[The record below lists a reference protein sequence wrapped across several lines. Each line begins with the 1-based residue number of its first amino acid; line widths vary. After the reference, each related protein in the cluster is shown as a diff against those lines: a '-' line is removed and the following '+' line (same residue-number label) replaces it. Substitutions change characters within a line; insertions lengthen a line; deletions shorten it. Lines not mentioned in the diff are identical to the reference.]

1 MCGIVGAITSGQGN
15 VNQLIYDA
23 LLLLQHRGQDAAGI
37 VTMQGTKCFMHKAR
51 GMVRDVF
58 RTRNM
63 RALPGPVGLG
73 QVRYPTAG
81 NAYSEEEAQPFYVN
95 APFGIVLVHNG
106 NLTNAQALKQQ
117 LFDIDRRHINTE
129 SDTEVLI
136 NVLAHELEMAAR
148 DLPLTPDEVFKAVAA
163 VHRRLKGSYAVVAL
177 IAGYG
182 LLAFRDPFGI
192 RPLALGEGEGAH
204 GREVM
209 LASESVAIEGTG
221 HRFVRD
227 VAPGEAIFVDLQ
239 ARLHARQCAERPQ
252 LYPCMFEYVY
262 LARPDSVIDGISVYQ
277 ARLNLGETLAQR
289 LISTMPPSEID
300 VVIPIPESSRPSA
313 MQLAQKIG
321 KPYREGFVKN
331 RYVGRTFIM
340 PGQAVR
346 KKSVRQKL
354 NAIGVEFRG
363 RNVLLVD
370 DSIVRGT
377 TSQEI
382 VQMAREAGAR
392 RVYMASAAPPVR
404 FPNVYGIDMPT
415 QEELIAHGRSIE
427 QICAYIGADALI
439 YQDPDAM
446 KRVVGALNPK
456 LAGFEASCFDGRY
469 ITGDVSVADFAA
481 IEKQRREQPEED
493 DDSGLSRLALQSAED
508 RR

>member
-1 MCGIVGAITSGQGN
+1 MCGIVGVISKEP

-37 VTMQGTKCFMHKAR
+37 VTMQGTKCFMHKAN

-63 RALPGPVGLG
+63 RGLPGTVGLG
-73 QVRYPTAG
+73 QVRYSTAG
-81 NAYSEEEAQPFYVN
+81 SAYSEEEAQPFYVN

-106 NLTNAQALKQQ
+106 NLTNAPALKRE
-117 LFDIDRRHINTE
+117 LFEIDRRHINTE
-129 SDTEVLI
+129 SDTEVLLNI
-136 NVLAHELEMAAR
+136 FAHELERVAR
-148 DLPLTPDEVFKAVAA
+148 GLSLTPEEIFNAVRA
-163 VHRRLKGSYAVVAL
+163 VHKRVRGSYAVVAI

-192 RPLALGEGEGAH
+192 RPLCFGEVDTAQ

-209 LASESVAIEGTG
+209 VASESVAIEGTG
-221 HRFVRD
+221 HQVTRD
-227 VAPGEAIFVDLQ
+227 IAPGEAVFIDLEGGV
-239 ARLHARQCAERPQ
+239 HSRQCASHPR

-262 LARPDSVIDGISVYQ
+262 LARPDSVLNGISVYQ
-277 ARLNLGETLAQR
+277 ARLDMGETLAER
-289 LISTMPPSEID
+289 LTTLMSPDEID

-340 PGQAVR
+340 PGQGMR
-346 KKSVRQKL
+346 KRSVRQKL
-354 NAIGVEFRG
+354 NAIHSEFKG

-377 TSQEI
+377 TSNEI

-392 RVYMASAAPPVR
+392 KVYLASAAPPVR
-404 FPNVYGIDMPT
+404 YPNVYGIDMPT
-415 QEELIAHGRSIE
+415 SSELIAHNRSVEEIR
-427 QICAYIGADALI
+427 AFIGADFLI
-439 YQDPDAM
+439 YQDVDAM
-446 KRVVGALNPK
+446 KRVVGALNPA
-456 LAGFEASCFDGRY
+456 LAGFEASCFDGVY
-469 ITGDVSVADFAA
+469 ITDDISPEEFAA
-481 IEKQRREQPEED
+481 MAQQRVSQSGEED
-493 DDSGLSRLALQSAED
+493 VDRSHLALQNSGD
-508 RR
+508 GS

>member
-1 MCGIVGAITSGQGN
+1 MCGIVGVIARTP

-63 RALPGPVGLG
+63 RGLPGNVGLG

-106 NLTNAQALKQQ
+106 NLTNAPVLKAE
-117 LFDIDRRHINTE
+117 LFEIDRRHINTE

-136 NVLAHELEMAAR
+136 NILAHELEKAAR
-148 DLPLTPDEVFKAVAA
+148 NLPLTPAEIFRAVGA

-177 IAGYG
+177 IAGHG
-182 LLAFRDPFGI
+182 LLAFRDPHGI
-192 RPLALGEGEGAH
+192 RPLSMGA
-204 GREVM
+204 GPDGEVM
-209 LASESVAIEGTG
+209 LASESVAIEGSG
-221 HRFVRD
+221 FKVQRD
-227 VAPGEAIFVDLQ
+227 IAPGEAVFIDEQGTV
-239 ARLHARQCAERPQ
+239 HTHQCAATPT
-252 LYPCMFEYVY
+252 LHPCIFEFVY
-262 LARPDSVIDGISVYQ
+262 LARPDSVMDGISVYQ

-289 LISTMPPSEID
+289 LISTMPPSDVD

-313 MQLAQKIG
+313 MQLAHKIG

-354 NAIGVEFRG
+354 NAIGVEFKG

-377 TSQEI
+377 TSKEI
-382 VQMAREAGAR
+382 VQMAREAGANK
-392 RVYMASAAPPVR
+392 VYMASAAPPVR

-415 QEELIAHGRSIE
+415 KEELIAHGRSIE
-427 QICAYIGADALI
+427 EIRQFIGADALI
-439 YQDPDAM
+439 YQDVDAM
-446 KRVVGALNPK
+446 KRVIGALNPK
-456 LAGFEASCFDGRY
+456 ISSFEASCFDGHY
-469 ITGDVSVADFAA
+469 ITGDVSAGDFAA
-481 IEKQRREQPEED
+481 MEAQRKLQFDEED
-493 DDSGLSRLALQSAED
+493 ENNRSRLALQSASED
-508 RR
+508 RT

>member
-1 MCGIVGAITSGQGN
+1 MCGIVGVISKAP
-15 VNQLIYDA
+15 VNQLIYDS

-63 RALPGPVGLG
+63 RALPGTVGLG

-106 NLTNAQALKQQ
+106 NLTNAPTLKKE
-117 LFDIDRRHINTE
+117 LFAIDRRHINTE
-129 SDTEVLI
+129 SDSEVLL
-136 NVLAHELEMAAR
+136 NVLAHEIEKATR
-148 DLPLTPDEVFKAVAA
+148 DLPLTPVEIFKAVRA
-163 VHRRLKGSYAVVAL
+163 VHKRVKGSYAVVAL
-177 IAGYG
+177 IAGHG

-192 RPLALGEGEGAH
+192 RPLCYGEGATPE

-209 LASESVAIEGTG
+209 VASESVVIEGTG
-221 HRFVRD
+221 HHVVRD
-227 VAPGEAIFVDLQ
+227 VAPGEAIFVDLDGHVHRQ
-239 ARLHARQCAERPQ
+239 QCADSPS
-252 LYPCMFEYVY
+252 LHPCMFEFVY
-262 LARPDSVIDGISVYQ
+262 LARPDSIMDGVSVYQ
-277 ARLNLGETLAQR
+277 ARLNMGESLAQR
-289 LISTMPPSEID
+289 VISTMPPSEID

-313 MQLAQKIG
+313 MQLAQKLG

-346 KKSVRQKL
+346 KRSVRQKL
-354 NAIGVEFRG
+354 NAIGVEFKG

-377 TSQEI
+377 TSKEI
-382 VQMAREAGAR
+382 VQMAREAGANK
-392 RVYMASAAPPVR
+392 VFLASAAPPVR
-404 FPNVYGIDMPT
+404 YPNVYGIDMPT
-415 QEELIAHGRSIE
+415 TDELIAHNRNVEEIRRF
-427 QICAYIGADALI
+427 IGADALI
-439 YQDPDAM
+439 YQDADAM
-446 KRVVGALNPK
+446 KRVVAQLNPK
-456 LAGFEASCFDGRY
+456 LSGFEASCFDGHY
-469 ITGDVSVADFAA
+469 ITGDVTAADFDAIAA
-481 IEKQRREQPEED
+481 QRQQQGDEED
-493 DDSGLSRLALQSAED
+493 GLDRSRLALQNSVSHD
-508 RR
+508 GR

>member
-1 MCGIVGAITSGQGN
+1 MCGIVGVISQSP

-63 RALPGPVGLG
+63 RALPGSVGLG

-95 APFGIVLVHNG
+95 APYGIVLVHNG
-106 NLTNAQALKQQ
+106 NLTNATALKQE
-117 LFDIDRRHINTE
+117 LIDVDRRHINTQ

-136 NVLAHELEMAAR
+136 NVLAHELEAVVR
-148 DLPLTPDEVFKAVAA
+148 DRSLTPAAVFDAVRQ
-163 VHRRLKGSYAVVAL
+163 VHRRIKGSYAVVSL
-177 IAGYG
+177 IAGHG
-182 LLAFRDPFGI
+182 LLAFRDPYGI
-192 RPLALGEGEGAH
+192 RPLSIGEGGTPESP
-204 GREVM
+204 EVM
-209 LASESVAIEGTG
+209 IASESVAIEGTG
-221 HRFVRD
+221 HKVKRD
-227 VAPGEAIFVDLQ
+227 VAPGEAIFIDLEG
-239 ARLHARQCAERPQ
+239 RIHAQQCADHPV
-252 LYPCMFEYVY
+252 LKPCMFEYVY
-262 LARPDSVIDGISVYQ
+262 LARPDSIMDGVSVYQ

-289 LISTMPPSEID
+289 VISTIPPNEID

-313 MQLAQKIG
+313 MQLAQRIG

-340 PGQAVR
+340 PGQGVR

-377 TSQEI
+377 TSKEI

-392 RVYMASAAPPVR
+392 KVYMASAAPPVR

-415 QEELIAHGRSIE
+415 KEELIAHDRSIPE
-427 QICAYIGADALI
+427 IREFIGADALI
-439 YQDPDAM
+439 YQDIAAM
-446 KRVVGALNPK
+446 KRVVGALNPA
-456 LAGFEASCFDGRY
+456 LEGFEASCFDGVY
-469 ITGDVSVADFAA
+469 ITGDVTAADFDAMAA
-481 IEKQRREQPEED
+481 QRAAQGED
-493 DDSGLSRLALQSAED
+493 DEADSRSRLALQSESEIN
-508 RR
+508 

>member
-1 MCGIVGAITSGQGN
+1 MCGIVGVISRSP

-37 VTMQGTKCFMHKAR
+37 VTMEGTKCFMHKAR

-63 RALPGPVGLG
+63 RALPGRVGLG

-106 NLTNAQALKQQ
+106 NLTNAHSLKKE

-136 NVLAHELEMAAR
+136 NIVAHELELAAR
-148 DLPLTPDEVFKAVAA
+148 DLPLTPDAVFKAVAA
-163 VHRRLKGSYAVVAL
+163 VHKRLKGSYAVVAL
-177 IAGYG
+177 IAGHG
-182 LLAFRDPFGI
+182 LLAFRDPYGI
-192 RPLALGEGEGAH
+192 RPLCFGEGQGPE

-209 LASESVAIEGTG
+209 VASESVALEGTG
-221 HRFVRD
+221 HKLVRD
-227 VAPGEAIFVDLQ
+227 VAPGEAIFIDLEG
-239 ARLHARQCAERPQ
+239 RVHARQCAEHPS
-252 LYPCMFEYVY
+252 LHPCMFEFVY
-262 LARPDSVIDGISVYQ
+262 LARPDSVMDGVSVYQ
-277 ARLNLGETLAQR
+277 ARLNMGETLAQR
-289 LISTMPPSEID
+289 LISTMPPNEID

-340 PGQAVR
+340 PGQGMR

-354 NAIGVEFRG
+354 NAIASEFKG

-377 TSQEI
+377 TSKEI
-382 VQMAREAGAR
+382 VQMARDAGAR
-392 RVYMASAAPPVR
+392 KVYMASAAPPVR

-415 QEELIAHGRSIE
+415 KDELIAHNRSTEEIR
-427 QICAYIGADALI
+427 QYIGADALI
-439 YQDPDAM
+439 YQDVAAM
-446 KRVVGALNPK
+446 KKVVAALNPK
-456 LAGFEASCFDGRY
+456 LEGFEASCFDGVY
-469 ITGDVSVADFAA
+469 ITGDISAADFDTLAA
-481 IEKQRREQPEED
+481 QRKSQGEDEEGAD
-493 DDSGLSRLALQSAED
+493 RSRLALHNASEAG
-508 RR
+508 

>member
-1 MCGIVGAITSGQGN
+1 MCGIVGVISKGP

-37 VTMQGTKCFMHKAR
+37 VTMQGTRCFMHKAR

-63 RALPGPVGLG
+63 RALPGSVGLG

-106 NLTNAQALKQQ
+106 NLTNAQALKQE
-117 LFDIDRRHINTE
+117 LFAIDRRHINTD
-129 SDTEVLI
+129 SDTEVLLNI
-136 NVLAHELEMAAR
+136 LAHELELAAR
-148 DLPLTPDEVFKAVAA
+148 DLVLSPDAIFKAVAA
-163 VHRRLKGSYAVVAL
+163 VHKRLKGSYAVVAL
-177 IAGYG
+177 IAGHG

-192 RPLALGEGEGAH
+192 RPLCFGA
-204 GREVM
+204 GASSEIMV
-209 LASESVAIEGTG
+209 ASESVALEGTG
-221 HRFVRD
+221 HTLTRD
-227 VAPGEAIFVDLQ
+227 VAPGEAIFIDLQ
-239 ARLHARQCAERPQ
+239 GEIHARQCAANPS
-252 LYPCMFEYVY
+252 LHPCMFEYVY
-262 LARPDSVIDGISVYQ
+262 LARPDSIMDGISVYQ
-277 ARLNLGETLAQR
+277 ARLDLGQSLAQR
-289 LISTMPPSEID
+289 LISTMPPSDID

-340 PGQAVR
+340 PGQGVR

-354 NAIGVEFRG
+354 NAIGVEFKD

-377 TSQEI
+377 TSKEI

-392 RVYMASAAPPVR
+392 KVYMASAAPPVR

-415 QEELIAHGRSIE
+415 NDELIAHNRSIE
-427 QICAYIGADALI
+427 QIRQFIGADALI
-439 YQDPDAM
+439 YQDVDAM
-446 KRVVGALNPK
+446 KRVVRALNPK
-456 LAGFEASCFDGRY
+456 LAGFEASCFDGHY
-469 ITGDVSVADFAA
+469 ITGDVSASDFLMLA
-481 IEKQRREQPEED
+481 EQRRAQGSEEEGED
-493 DDSGLSRLALQSAED
+493 RSRLALQSRDFA
-508 RR
+508 

>member
-1 MCGIVGAITSGQGN
+1 MCGIVGVISKTP

-63 RALPGPVGLG
+63 RGLIGPVGLG

-106 NLTNAQALKQQ
+106 NLTNAQTLKKE
-117 LFDIDRRHINTE
+117 LVDVDRRHINTE
-129 SDTEVLI
+129 SDTEVLLNI
-136 NVLAHELEMAAR
+136 LAHELAHAAR
-148 DLPLTPDEVFKAVAA
+148 DKPLNADIVFQAVRA
-163 VHRRLKGSYAVVAL
+163 VHKRIKGSYAVVAL

-192 RPLALGEGEGAH
+192 RPLCYGEVESEQGK
-204 GREVM
+204 EVIV
-209 LASESVAIEGTG
+209 ASESVAIVGTG
-221 HRFVRD
+221 HRLIRD
-227 VAPGEAIFVDLQ
+227 VAPGEAIFIDLEGEIRS
-239 ARLHARQCAERPQ
+239 AQCAEHPT
-252 LYPCMFEYVY
+252 LHPCMFEYVY
-262 LARPDSVIDGISVYQ
+262 LARPDSVMDGVSVYQ
-277 ARLNLGETLAQR
+277 ARLNMGETLAQR
-289 LISTMPPSEID
+289 VISTIKPSEID

-313 MQLAQKIG
+313 MQLAQKLG

-340 PGQAVR
+340 PGQGAR
-346 KKSVRQKL
+346 KRSVRQKL
-354 NAIGVEFRG
+354 NAIGMEFAG

-370 DSIVRGT
+370 DSIVRGN
-377 TSQEI
+377 TSREI

-392 RVYMASAAPPVR
+392 RVYLASAAPPVR
-404 FPNVYGIDMPT
+404 YPNVYGIDMPT
-415 QEELIAHGRSIE
+415 KGELVAHGRSVEEIR
-427 QICAYIGADALI
+427 QLIGADALI
-439 YQDPDAM
+439 YQDIDPM
-446 KRVVGALNPK
+446 KKVVAALNP
-456 LAGFEASCFDGRY
+456 AMSGVEASCFDGVY
-469 ITGDVSVADFAA
+469 ITGDITAADFDA
-481 IEKQRREQPEED
+481 IATQRALQSEEED
-493 DDSGLSRLALQSAED
+493 ATDRSRLALPNPAEATE
-508 RR
+508 

>member
-1 MCGIVGAITSGQGN
+1 MCGIVGVISRSP

-37 VTMQGTKCFMHKAR
+37 VTMLGTKCFMHKAR

-63 RALPGPVGLG
+63 RALPGTVGLG

-106 NLTNAQALKQQ
+106 NLTNAHTLKQE

-136 NVLAHELEMAAR
+136 NVVAHELEQAAR
-148 DLPLTPDEVFKAVAA
+148 DLPLTPEAIFAAVAA
-163 VHRRLKGSYAVVAL
+163 THRRLKGSYAVVAL
-177 IAGYG
+177 IAGHG

-192 RPLALGEGEGAH
+192 RPLCFGEGQGPQ

-209 LASESVAIEGTG
+209 VASESVALEGTG
-221 HRFVRD
+221 HKLVRD
-227 VAPGEAIFVDLQ
+227 VAPGEAIFIDMEG
-239 ARLHARQCAERPQ
+239 RIHAQQCAEHPT
-252 LYPCMFEYVY
+252 LNPCMFEFVY
-262 LARPDSVIDGISVYQ
+262 LARPDSVMDGVSVYQ
-277 ARLNLGETLAQR
+277 ARLNMGETLAQR

-340 PGQAVR
+340 PGQGMR

-354 NAIGVEFRG
+354 NAIVSEFKG

-377 TSQEI
+377 TSKEI

-392 RVYMASAAPPVR
+392 KVFMASAAPPVR

-415 QEELIAHGRSIE
+415 KGELIAHDRSNEEIR
-427 QICAYIGADALI
+427 QFIGADALI
-439 YQDPDAM
+439 YQDVAAM
-446 KRVVGALNPK
+446 KKVVATLNPK
-456 LAGFEASCFDGRY
+456 LDGFEASCFDGVY
-469 ITGDVSVADFAA
+469 ITGDVSAADFDAMAA
-481 IEKQRREQPEED
+481 QRALQFDED
-493 DDSGLSRLALQSAED
+493 ELADRSRLALQSATEAS
-508 RR
+508 

>member
-1 MCGIVGAITSGQGN
+1 MCGIVGAISQGP
-15 VNQLIYDA
+15 VNQLVYDA

-37 VTMQGTKCFMHKAR
+37 VTMQDTRCYMHKAR

-63 RALPGPVGLG
+63 RALPGSVGLG

-106 NLTNAQALKQQ
+106 NLTNAQALKQE
-117 LFDIDRRHINTE
+117 LFAIDRRHINTD
-129 SDTEVLI
+129 SDTEVLL
-136 NVLAHELEMAAR
+136 NVLAHELDGAAR
-148 DLPLTPDEVFKAVAA
+148 GLALSPQAVFNAVAA
-163 VHRRLKGSYAVVAL
+163 VHKRLKGSYAVVAL
-177 IAGYG
+177 IAGHG

-192 RPLALGEGEGAH
+192 RPLCFGTGNG
-204 GREVM
+204 GEVM
-209 LASESVAIEGTG
+209 VASESVALEGTG
-221 HRFVRD
+221 HVFERD
-227 VAPGEAIFVDLQ
+227 VAPGEAIFVDLAGQ
-239 ARLHARQCAERPQ
+239 VHAHQCAEQPS
-252 LYPCMFEYVY
+252 LNPCMFEYVY
-262 LARPDSVIDGISVYQ
+262 LARPDSIMDGVSVYQ
-277 ARLNLGETLAQR
+277 ARLDLGQTLAQR

-313 MQLAQKIG
+313 MQLAQRIG

-340 PGQAVR
+340 PGQGVR

-354 NAIGVEFRG
+354 NAIGVEFKD

-377 TSQEI
+377 TSKEI

-392 RVYMASAAPPVR
+392 KVYLASAAPPVR

-415 QEELIAHGRSIE
+415 SEELVAHGRSIE
-427 QICAYIGADALI
+427 EIRQFIGADALI
-439 YQDPDAM
+439 YQDVDAM
-446 KRVVGALNPK
+446 KRVVRALNPK
-456 LAGFEASCFDGRY
+456 LAGFEASCFDGHY
-469 ITGDVSVADFAA
+469 VTGDVSAADFLALA
-481 IEKQRREQPEED
+481 EQRRSQLSEEEGED
-493 DDSGLSRLALQSAED
+493 RSRLALQSRDFA
-508 RR
+508 

>member
-1 MCGIVGAITSGQGN
+1 MCGIVGVISKGP

-37 VTMQGTKCFMHKAR
+37 VTMQDTKCFMHKAR

-63 RALPGPVGLG
+63 RGLPGNVGLG

-106 NLTNAQALKQQ
+106 NLTNAQTLKKE
-117 LFDIDRRHINTE
+117 LFDIDRRHINTQ

-136 NVLAHELEMAAR
+136 NILAHELELAAR
-148 DLPLTPDEVFKAVAA
+148 NLPLTPLEVFNAVRA
-163 VHRRLKGSYAVVAL
+163 VHKRVKGSYAVVAL
-177 IAGYG
+177 IAGHG

-192 RPLALGEGEGAH
+192 RPLCFGRGEGADSSNLI
-204 GREVM
+204 V
-209 LASESVAIEGTG
+209 ASESVAIEGTG
-221 HRFVRD
+221 HKVVRD
-227 VAPGEAIFVDLQ
+227 VAPGEAVFMDIQ
-239 ARLHARQCAERPQ
+239 GGLHTQQCAESPT
-252 LYPCMFEYVY
+252 LNPCMFEYVY
-262 LARPDSVIDGISVYQ
+262 LARPDSIMDGISVYQ

-289 LISTMPPSEID
+289 LISTMPPSDID

-340 PGQAVR
+340 PGQGVR

-354 NAIGVEFRG
+354 NAIGVEFKG

-377 TSQEI
+377 TSKEI
-382 VQMAREAGAR
+382 VQMARDAGAR
-392 RVYMASAAPPVR
+392 KVFMASAAPPVR

-415 QEELIAHGRSIE
+415 TEELIAHNRSIE
-427 QICAYIGADALI
+427 EIRQFIGADALI
-439 YQDPDAM
+439 YQDVAAM
-446 KRVVGALNPK
+446 KRVVGALNP
-456 LAGFEASCFDGRY
+456 AIRGFEASCFDGTY
-469 ITGDVSVADFAA
+469 ITGDVSAEDFRTMAA
-481 IEKQRREQPEED
+481 QRKAQGDEED
-493 DDSGLSRLALQSAED
+493 AADRSRLALQSAAEQG
-508 RR
+508 